1 MRWNIK
7 TGHICET
14 GLVRKENQDAY
25 LAYVSS
31 SIGVFCVADGM
42 GGHTNGKRASTA
54 IVNGIREWIDE
65 FYAGKYE
72 SGFLELL
79 DDFEKKLAD
88 VNRQIFRF
96 YNKGQTCGST
106 LAVLIIFETSYAVFS
121 MGDSRIYRKR
131 RGVFSQ
137 LTKDD
142 TWENS
147 DQAPSDMSPE
157 DIRRHGNYG
166 KLMCALGIQ
175 ESFVPHRMTDKL
187 KSGDIFLLCSDGVYK
202 HCDRSILAKA
212 CSRQIRKTDA
222 LMNQK
227 LQLLRK
233 NIVEGGASD
242 NYTAILVSAGR

>member
-1 MRWNIK
+1 MEWNIK

-31 SIGVFCVADGM
+31 SLNVFCVADGM
-42 GGHTNGKRASTA
+42 GGHANGKRASTA

-72 SGFLELL
+72 AGFLALL

-96 YNKGQTCGST
+96 YNRGQTCGST
-106 LAVLIIFETSYAVFS
+106 LAVLIISDKYYAVLS
-121 MGDSRIYRKR
+121 MRDSRIYRKR
-131 RGVFSQ
+131 RGIFSQ

-147 DQAPSDMSPE
+147 DKVPSDMLSE
-157 DIRRHGNYG
+157 EIRRHGNYG
-166 KLMCALGIQ
+166 KLMCALGVQ

-187 KSGDIFLLCSDGVYK
+187 NSGDTFLLCSDGVYK
-202 HCDRSILAKA
+202 YCDKKILAKA
-212 CSRQIRKTDA
+212 CGRRIRKSSTF
-222 LMNQK
+222 MEEK
-227 LQLLRK
+227 LQLLRT
-233 NIVEGGASD
+233 NVIGRGASD
-242 NYTAILVSAGR
+242 NFTAILVSVGK